1 MSEKYRLGLTRNR
14 LFEFD
19 NCVVFSGRYDDV
31 VDVVKG
37 GKALGL
43 LSLKEPLITAKVE
56 LQDNGEA
63 FAVTEMVSQE
73 VIFSEQSLDK
83 LLDKYETC
91 GLNFW
96 EKLFEFSVSSDGY
109 FVIAGHTCVSDA
121 KSLLRI
127 AVSFSEIYKSNAFS
141 VKPSDVNVIS
151 EKIQLPIE
159 VLSPLTDKLS
169 LELESK
175 WTEKAVVFGI
185 EDYKKAK
192 RLYNEHKDETATL
205 KAVLCEDTVSNLKLY
220 AKENDVDVSSVVGF
234 AFYEALCAN
243 TYAKESV
250 CKMNVYGDLRFFFE
264 NGGDFA
270 VGAFDGVVS
279 AYLRKKDKKKSLDER
294 MKAFHV
300 NVYKGVTS
308 TFKVF
313 YDDVFMMPLSPSL
326 CDSAYM
332 WAAGCFKNKTSKKL
346 AENYGCKCEK
356 MCDYFSCNLD
366 QAYWAELKHYS
377 DVSVKAPLKMRS
389 YSYLG
394 FVAKDGKGIVT
405 FSYKK
410 SVYDDEKAERIFKNA
425 IDCISQFE

>member
-19 NCVVFSGRYDDV
+19 NCVVFSGKYDDI
-31 VDVVKG
+31 VDVAKG
-37 GKALGL
+37 NKVLGL

-63 FAVTEMVSQE
+63 FAVTEMVTQE
-73 VIFSEQSLDK
+73 IVFNGESLDE
-83 LLDKYETC
+83 LFDKYETC

-109 FVIAGHTCVSDA
+109 FVIG
-121 KSLLRI
+121 
-127 AVSFSEIYKSNAFS
+127 VSFSEIYKSNAFS
-141 VKPSDVNVIS
+141 VMPSDVSVIS
-151 EKIQLPIE
+151 EKTQLPLE

-175 WTEKAVVFGI
+175 WAEKAVVFGV
-185 EDYKKAK
+185 EDYKKARK
-192 RLYNEHKDETATL
+192 LYNEHKSETATL
-205 KAVLCEDTVSNLKLY
+205 KAVLCEDTISNLKLY
-220 AKENDVDVSSVVGF
+220 AKENGVDVSSVVGF
-234 AFYEALCAN
+234 AFYEALCDN
-243 TYAKESV
+243 IDAKGSV

-294 MKAFHV
+294 LKAFHV
-300 NVYKGVTS
+300 NLYKGVTS

-313 YDDVFMMPLSPSL
+313 YDDVFMMSLSPSL

-332 WAAGCFKNKTSKKL
+332 WAAGCFKNKTSEKL

-377 DVSVKAPLKMRS
+377 DLNVKAPLKMRS
-389 YSYLG
+389 YSCLG
-394 FVAKDGKGIVT
+394 FVVKDEKGIVS

-410 SVYDDEKAERIFKNA
+410 SVYDDEKAEKIFKNA
-425 IDCISQFE
+425 VDCISRFE